1 MIKTILLLKIVD
13 DTIVD
18 GPGFRTSIYAAGC
31 SHRCKGCHNPHSWEV
46 GNGTNHP
53 VDEVIARVLAN
64 PLSNVTFTGGDPFF
78 QTDSFI
84 QIAKAIK
91 AGSSKNIWCY
101 TGYLFEDLLKD
112 PQFTELLSYIDV
124 LVDGP
129 FELAKRDLSLLF
141 RGSSNQRLVDVPKS
155 LSEGSVVLLDYKPYP
170 SF

>member
-1 MIKTILLLKIVD
+1 MTNTISLLKIVD

-31 SHRCKGCHNPHSWEV
+31 SHRCKGCHNPNSWEV
-46 GNGTNHP
+46 ENGTIYM
-53 VDEVIARVLAN
+53 VDEVIDHLLAN

-78 QTDSFI
+78 QADRFI

-91 AGSSKNIWCY
+91 LYSAKTIWCY

-112 PQFTELLSYIDV
+112 KQFEELLSYIDV

-129 FELAKRDLSLLF
+129 FDFTKRDLSLLF
-141 RGSSNQRLVDVPKS
+141 RGSANQRLIDVPKS
-155 LSEGSVVLLDYKPYP
+155 LSLGSAVLFEYKPYP